1 MRVFSTKSM
10 WDIKEQKW
18 YEVYFV
24 DENEVTPDEY
34 FRELGIEQERQ
45 LDNLD
50 NEDENYCQCC
60 NCDVEDC
67 PDFNCTC
74 DEDSNDEELEDWK
87 KQIVDIVESF
97 ADRIECDDLC
107 DCGCDLRNIL
117 AELFYTARQIGF
129 EDGIECGV
137 ESVEEKTV
145 NISIDNLTVNANN
158 TEEFFTQLK
167 KRARL
172 N

>member
-87 KQIVDIVESF
+87 KQIIDIVESF
-97 ADRIECDDLC
+97 ADRIEC

-129 EDGIECGV
+129 EDGMECGV
-137 ESVEEKTV
+137 NSVEEKVV
-145 NISIDNLTVNANN
+145 NINIDSLTVENGNAQDFV
-158 TEEFFTQLK
+158 EQLK
-167 KRARL
+167 NISRLTRL